1 MYFCILN
8 VLNATTESQPLYLGD
23 AEFGLAYSRHALQTR
38 QQTIVPV
45 LYELPHAL
53 PRPPRRSVVL
63 CQRQRESTR
72 FGHHQLHQLHVTE
85 LILKRM
91 RYTEA
96 RAHPTYLAH
105 VLRHSAQPTFLYGL
119 GTGNKKRVGSST
131 FGPLNV
137 VRGQWGL
144 NTGMYAL
151 TYSSCPLMARQ
162 VLKVAVVGEEGT
174 GKSCIIARYV
184 EGRFLRT
191 TKPTTGADLS
201 ATHVTV
207 NKQDYLYQIWT
218 DMSGCILVYDVTN
231 ASSFQFL
238 DALRGK
244 VYRESSREDIP
255 LILVGN
261 KADLEPQGREV
272 PTKQALAW
280 CEDKS
285 IPFFETSARSGAG
298 LHTVFQLLAEQAVEF
313 YNKRHIDVVC

>member
-1 MYFCILN
+1 MRKRPLTCTEVKYS
-8 VLNATTESQPLYLGD
+8 TES
-23 AEFGLAYSRHALQTR
+23 
-38 QQTIVPV
+38 
-45 LYELPHAL
+45 
-53 PRPPRRSVVL
+53 
-63 CQRQRESTR
+63 
-72 FGHHQLHQLHVTE
+72 
-85 LILKRM
+85 
-91 RYTEA
+91 
-96 RAHPTYLAH
+96 
-105 VLRHSAQPTFLYGL
+105 
-119 GTGNKKRVGSST
+119 
-131 FGPLNV
+131 
-137 VRGQWGL
+137 
-144 NTGMYAL
+144 YAL
-151 TYSSCPLMARQ
+151 TYGPCPLMARQ

-191 TKPTTGADLS
+191 TKPTTGADFS

-207 NKQDYLYQIWT
+207 NEQDYLYQIWDVSGKWRALPSLGSEFWT

-231 ASSFQFL
+231 AASFQFL

-244 VYRESSREDIP
+244 VYQESSREDIP

-261 KADLEPQGREV
+261 KADLEPQGTEV